1 MKGTRIM
8 SKGTPTRSIGIDDE
22 LWEEA
27 KVVAARRSDTV
38 TEVIRGALQRYVAEV
53 SSAPGR
59 RARPQA
65 DSDSGP
71 RFLSVFEA
79 TTTTR
84 VHLDRADT
92 GDDGRTFEPGVS
104 VTAVPMGGQLWHL
117 TAVAEGYVWVGLG
130 SSQEIVATTLLTTI
144 KGNDIS

>member
-1 MKGTRIM
+1 M

-92 GDDGRTFEPGVS
+92 GDHGRTFEPGLS